1 MALLFDDESRT
12 LEQPIRDHLGQ
23 QLRDFY
29 HELIGD
35 SLPTDLADLTRR
47 LERAI
52 QARNEAPDPSFMAEL
67 MAAVPHLR
75 AIAIS
80 RTRNVDR
87 AEDLVQE
94 TILKAWDKR
103 ASFQTGT
110 NLIGWLFTIL
120 RNQHYSEHRKRVRE
134 VEDVDGIYAA
144 GLVALPDQMDR
155 LEIQDISVALDRLCP
170 EHREALLLVG
180 VQGMSYEDA
189 ADLMGVAVG
198 TAKSRVNRARK
209 RLAEFFEVDNEE
221 AEGNRHSQQRYLPE
235 SNPGRI

>member
-1 MALLFDDESRT
+1 MALAIDDRGRM
-12 LEQPIRDHLGQ
+12 LEQPVRDHLGQ

-35 SLPTDLADLTRR
+35 SLPVDLADLTRR

-52 QARNEAPDPSFMAEL
+52 QARNEAPDPAFMAEL
-67 MAAVPHLR
+67 MEAVPHLR
-75 AIAIS
+75 AFAIS
-80 RTRNVDR
+80 RTRNLDR

-103 ASFQTGT
+103 ASFEPGT
-110 NLIGWLFTIL
+110 HLMAWLFTIL
-120 RNQHYSEHRKRVRE
+120 RNQHYSEHRKLWRE

-144 GLVALPDQMDR
+144 GLVALPEQIGR
-155 LEIQDISVALDRLCP
+155 LEIRDISMALDKLSP

-189 ADLMGVAVG
+189 AVVMGTPSG

-209 RLAEFFEVDNEE
+209 HLAEFL
-221 AEGNRHSQQRYLPE
+221 SLT
-235 SNPGRI
+235 SPGAGGIRLSHK

>member
-1 MALLFDDESRT
+1 MALLIDDGSRT
-12 LEQPIRDHLGQ
+12 LAQPVREHLGE
-23 QLRDFY
+23 QLREFY

-35 SLPTDLADLTRR
+35 SLPSDLADLTRR

-52 QARNEAPDPSFMAEL
+52 QARNEAPDPTFMAEL
-67 MAAVPHLR
+67 MEAVPHLR
-75 AIAIS
+75 AFAIS
-80 RTRNVDR
+80 RTHNVDR

-103 ASFQTGT
+103 NSFEPGT

-120 RNQHYSEHRKRVRE
+120 RNQHISEHRKSVRE

-144 GLVALPDQMDR
+144 GLVAMPDQIGR
-155 LEIQDISVALDRLCP
+155 LEVRDISVALDKLCP
-170 EHREALLLVG
+170 EYREALILVG

-189 ADLMGVAVG
+189 AVVMGTAVG

-209 RLAEFFEVDNEE
+209 HMAEFLSLDS
-221 AEGNRHSQQRYLPE
+221 EGTGGICLLHE
-235 SNPGRI
+235 

>member
-1 MALLFDDESRT
+1 MPARIDDGSRM
-12 LEQPIRDHLGQ
+12 LDPSVRDHLGQ

-35 SLPTDLADLTRR
+35 SLPANLADLTRH

-52 QARNEAPDPSFMAEL
+52 QARNEAPDPAFMAAL
-67 MAAVPHLR
+67 MEAVPHLR
-75 AIAIS
+75 AFALS

-103 ASFQTGT
+103 ASFEPGT
-110 NLIGWLFTIL
+110 HLIAWLFTIL
-120 RNQHYSEHRKRVRE
+120 RNQHYSEHRKLRRE

-144 GLVALPDQMDR
+144 GLIALPEQVGR
-155 LEIQDISVALDRLCP
+155 LEIQDLSVALNKLSP
-170 EHREALLLVG
+170 EHREAIILIG

-189 ADLMGVAVG
+189 AGAMGTAVG

-209 RLAEFFEVDNEE
+209 NLAEFL
-221 AEGNRHSQQRYLPE
+221 SLT
-235 SNPGRI
+235 S

>member
-1 MALLFDDESRT
+1 MALLIDDGSRT
-12 LEQPIRDHLGQ
+12 LGQPVRDHLGK

-35 SLPTDLADLTRR
+35 SLPTDLASLVRR

-67 MAAVPHLR
+67 MEAVPHLR
-75 AIAIS
+75 AFALS
-80 RTRNVDR
+80 RTRNLDR

-103 ASFQTGT
+103 TSFEPGT
-110 NLIGWLFTIL
+110 KLTAWLFTIL
-120 RNQHYSEHRKRVRE
+120 RNQHISEHRKVVRE
-134 VEDVDGIYAA
+134 VEDVDGIYAS
-144 GLVALPDQMDR
+144 GLVALPDQIGR
-155 LEIQDISVALDRLCP
+155 LEIQDISVALNKLCP
-170 EHREALLLVG
+170 EYREALLLVG

-189 ADLMGVAVG
+189 AVVMGTAVG

-209 RLAEFFEVDNEE
+209 HLAEFLSLNSQG
-221 AEGNRHSQQRYLPE
+221 AGGNRPLRK
-235 SNPGRI
+235 

>member
-1 MALLFDDESRT
+1 MPARIDDGSRM
-12 LEQPIRDHLGQ
+12 LDPSVRDHLGQ

-35 SLPTDLADLTRR
+35 SLPANLADLTRR

-52 QARNEAPDPSFMAEL
+52 QARNEAPDPAFMAAL
-67 MAAVPHLR
+67 MEAVPHLR
-75 AIAIS
+75 AFALS

-103 ASFQTGT
+103 ASFEPGT
-110 NLIGWLFTIL
+110 HLIAWLFTIL
-120 RNQHYSEHRKRVRE
+120 RNQHYSEHRKLRRE

-144 GLVALPDQMDR
+144 GLIALPEQVGR
-155 LEIQDISVALDRLCP
+155 LEIQDLSVALNKLSP
-170 EHREALLLVG
+170 EHREAIILIG

-189 ADLMGVAVG
+189 AGAMGTAVG

-209 RLAEFFEVDNEE
+209 NLAEFL
-221 AEGNRHSQQRYLPE
+221 SLT
-235 SNPGRI
+235 S